1 MHTERNLLMDIGH
14 VILHALKDS
23 AMILPILLP
32 ICFLIEWIE
41 YKKYTRLEN
50 SRLLCGKLSP
60 LIGAMLGSIP
70 QCGFSV
76 AATDLFAGGSLSAG
90 ALVAVYIATSDE
102 AIPIMLSRPDR
113 VLDMVMLIATKLILG
128 VISGYITMALLD
140 RHRIHRHTAPHEH
153 DHDHDEHEHIHEKP
167 HSHASI
173 GCCKHEIESGKFE
186 WKHPLFH
193 CAKIFVYVLA
203 VNLVMGAVIEAV
215 GEDAIA
221 AFLGQNKYLQPIF
234 AALVGLI
241 PNCASSVVLTEL
253 YLLDGL
259 TFGAVVSGLSVNAG
273 LGLMVLYKEN
283 KKIKENA
290 AVTALVLFFG
300 LSAGYILTLLA

>member
-1 MHTERNLLMDIGH
+1 MDLGH
-14 VILHALKDS
+14 VILHALADS

-41 YKKYTRLEN
+41 YKKYTALEN
-50 SRLLCGKLSP
+50 SRLLCGRLSP
-60 LIGAMLGSIP
+60 LIGGLFGSIP

-113 VLDMVMLIATKLILG
+113 LADMLALILTKLIVG
-128 VISGYITMALLD
+128 IFAGYITMALLD
-140 RHRIHRHTAPHEH
+140 RHRVHKHADHRDHEH
-153 DHDHDEHEHIHEKP
+153 KHKHEHEHEEHIHEKP

-173 GCCKHEIESGKFE
+173 GCCKHEIEGGHFE
-186 WKHPLFH
+186 WKHPVFH
-193 CAKIFVYVLA
+193 CAKIFFYVLC
-203 VNLVMGAVIEAV
+203 VNFAMGALIELV
-215 GEDAIA
+215 GEDRLVI
-221 AFLGQNKYLQPIF
+221 FLGQSKWLQPIL
-234 AALVGLI
+234 ASLVGLI

-283 KKIKENA
+283 SRIKENISI
-290 AVTALVLFFG
+290 TALVMFFG
-300 LSAGYILTLLA
+300 LFAGYLLTLLAHIVA

>member
-1 MHTERNLLMDIGH
+1 MDIGH

-23 AMILPILLP
+23 ALILPILLP

-50 SRLLCGKLSP
+50 SRLLCGRLSP
-60 LIGAMLGSIP
+60 LVGALLGSIP

-113 VLDMVMLIATKLILG
+113 VIDMIMLIATKLILG

-140 RHRIHRHTAPHEH
+140 RGRVHHHADTHEHH
-153 DHDHDEHEHIHEKP
+153 DHDHHEHEHEHEHEHIHEKP

-173 GCCKHEIESGKFE
+173 GCCKHEIEGGKFE

-221 AFLGQNKYLQPIF
+221 AFLGQNRYLQPIF

-283 KKIKENA
+283 KKLKENA
-290 AVTALVLFFG
+290 AITALVLLFG
-300 LSAGYILTLLA
+300 LSAGYLLTLFA